1 MTAAAEILVVDD
13 ERVLRQGLAREL
25 VREGY
30 AVREAADGE
39 KALAA
44 IAEHRPDLIL
54 LDVDMPRRG
63 GIATCEEIRRRDP
76 LLPVIFLTAYDSDVD
91 QVRGYGVGADGYFS
105 KTVARAVVFA
115 AIRAALSRRS
125 AVDEAVQAPRR
136 AALGRLTVDFDRLV
150 IEGPEERTPLTK
162 TEADILW
169 LLLSERGKVFTY
181 DEIFDIV
188 RGADFAGDVHIL
200 QVHVQRLRE
209 KLGPAADLLATR
221 RGIGYQLLK

>member
-1 MTAAAEILVVDD
+1 MTGAAEILVVDD

-44 IAEHRPDLIL
+44 IAEHRPDLVL

-76 LLPVIFLTAYDSDVD
+76 LLPVLFLTAYDSDVD

-125 AVDEAVQAPRR
+125 AVEVAVQAPRR
-136 AALGRLTVDFDRLV
+136 TALGRLTVDFDRLV

-209 KLGPAADLLATR
+209 KLGPAAELLSTR